1 METINNNSILFIGL
15 ANEYC
20 KLLENAEDCD
30 KGSFIGQML
39 KILPRIYISATDLQL
54 PAFEES
60 IYIEPHL
67 EEVYYDSVRRNL
79 ERIMG
84 EDDTVLEAFEED
96 MKYSETPIAVSISEY
111 LADIFQD
118 LYNFIHSVKDAPQS
132 HINDFLC
139 VCKEN
144 FDAYWGQKLC
154 NALRAL
160 HSVRYN
166 TNHF

>member
-1 METINNNSILFIGL
+1 M
-15 ANEYC
+15 
-20 KLLENAEDCD
+20 
-30 KGSFIGQML
+30 
-39 KILPRIYISATDLQL
+39 
-54 PAFEES
+54 
-60 IYIEPHL
+60 
-67 EEVYYDSVRRNL
+67 
-79 ERIMG
+79 ERILG

-96 MKYSETPIAVSISEY
+96 MKFSDTPIAVSISEY

-118 LYNFIHSVKDAPQS
+118 LYNFVHSVKDAPQS

-160 HSVRYN
+160 HAVKYN
-166 TNHF
+166 SNNY

>member
-1 METINNNSILFIGL
+1 MDTISKNSIMFIGL

-20 KLLENAEDCD
+20 NLVENSEDFE
-30 KGSFIGQML
+30 KEQFVEQML
-39 KILPRIYISATDLQL
+39 KILPRIYISASDLEL
-54 PAFEES
+54 PIYEDS
-60 IYIEPHL
+60 LYIEPRL
-67 EEVYYDSVRRNL
+67 EEVYYDSVRRNM
-79 ERIMG
+79 ERILG

-96 MKYSETPIAVSISEY
+96 MKFSDTPIAVSISEY

-118 LYNFIHSVKDAPQS
+118 LYNFVHSVKDAPQS

-160 HSVRYN
+160 HAVKYN
-166 TNHF
+166 SNNY